1 MTSTTYI
8 SMPFVMIRI
17 EVYSNLTK
25 KNISEFAWT
34 KSNEI
39 KYNLRHVFECFP
51 LSSIIIFGEKKK
63 T

>member
-39 KYNLRHVFECFP
+39 K
-51 LSSIIIFGEKKK
+51 
-63 T
+63 